1 MPKHQHTGIPKTADN
16 CFSSGSC
23 SDTIHHV
30 YLDKEDSS
38 FSGGDSNG
46 NTICHHIIP
55 PFAEYFYRIIL
66 LLIRY
71 D

>member
-30 YLDKEDSS
+30 YLDKEVSS

-46 NTICHHIIP
+46 NTSPHNNMPSYYPSICG
-55 PFAEYFYRIIL
+55 L
-66 LLIRY
+66 VL
-71 D
+71 